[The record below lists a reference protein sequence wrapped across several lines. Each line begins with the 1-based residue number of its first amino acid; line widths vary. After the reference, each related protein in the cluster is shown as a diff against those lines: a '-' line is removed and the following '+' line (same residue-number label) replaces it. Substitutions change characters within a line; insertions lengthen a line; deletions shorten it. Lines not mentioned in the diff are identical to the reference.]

1 MLMSDSAVSLVC
13 LDAELSLCMAWH
25 VRATMSVFKSMLITF
40 TDFRCPI
47 QEKVTTHSSPIG
59 RISP

>member
-40 TDFRCPI
+40 TDF
-47 QEKVTTHSSPIG
+47 
-59 RISP
+59 